1 MELVNVFTHPLTLV
15 MAAIIGFF
23 FKDLFNKVQ
32 RQQDFKTDLESV
44 KGRVTT
50 LELSLKEQHDTN
62 RAVVRLE
69 EQVKRLAQDIQYL
82 LTLVRVQVSTHDKT
96 DAS

>member
-1 MELVNVFTHPLTLV
+1 MVDIFTHPLTLV
-15 MAAIIGFF
+15 MAAIVGFF
-23 FKDLFNKVQ
+23 LKDVFNKVQ
-32 RQQDFKTDLESV
+32 RTADLKTELEGV
-44 KGRVTT
+44 KNRVTT
-50 LELSLKEQHDTN
+50 LELNLKEQHDTN

-82 LTLVRVQVSTHDKT
+82 LTLIRVQVSTHDKT

>member
-1 MELVNVFTHPLTLV
+1 MVDIFTHPLTLV
-15 MAAIIGFF
+15 MAAILGFF
-23 FKDLFNKVQ
+23 LKDIFNKVQ
-32 RQQDFKTDLESV
+32 RTADLKTEVESV
-44 KGRVTT
+44 KNRVTT
-50 LELSLKEQHDTN
+50 LELNLKEQHDTN

-82 LTLVRVQVSTHDKT
+82 LTLIRVQVTTHDKT

>member
-1 MELVNVFTHPLTLV
+1 MVDIFTHPLTLV
-15 MAAIIGFF
+15 MAAIVGFF
-23 FKDLFNKVQ
+23 LKDVFNKVQ
-32 RQQDFKTDLESV
+32 RTADLKTDLEGV
-44 KGRVTT
+44 KNRVTT
-50 LELSLKEQHDTN
+50 LELNLKEQHDTN

-82 LTLVRVQVSTHDKT
+82 LTLIRVQVTTHDKT

>member
-1 MELVNVFTHPLTLV
+1 MVDIFTHPLTLV
-15 MAAIIGFF
+15 MAAIVGFF
-23 FKDLFNKVQ
+23 LKDVFNKVQ
-32 RQQDFKTDLESV
+32 RTSDLKTEVEGV
-44 KGRVTT
+44 KNRVTT
-50 LELSLKEQHDTN
+50 LELNLKEQHDTN

-82 LTLVRVQVSTHDKT
+82 LTLIRVQVTTHDKT